1 MTKYI
6 LIPHY
11 SKSLTET
18 QFWNR
23 TLKNGKSVTLKVS
36 NVYRCFQFE
45 IELNDVEKAEMLKM
59 DTIPLDNYSFTP
71 DEMEGCDCWREILPL
86 KNATSSPADLP
97 DGVNETDFTEEE
109 KAEIDEDNIDVDFLF
124 DSDEWK
130 SASDI
135 SYEII
140 CGCSFAENETDPC
153 LERRKRQYFNE

>member
-1 MTKYI
+1 MTKYV

-71 DEMEGCDCWREILPL
+71 DETEGCDCWREII
-86 KNATSSPADLP
+86 
-97 DGVNETDFTEEE
+97 NEADFTEEE
-109 KAEIDEDNIDVDFLF
+109 KAEIDEENIDVDFLF
-124 DSDEWK
+124 ESDEWK

>member
-23 TLKNGKSVTLKVS
+23 TLKNGKSVTLKVC
-36 NVYRCFQFE
+36 NVYRCVQFE

-71 DEMEGCDCWREILPL
+71 DEMEGCDCWREII
-86 KNATSSPADLP
+86 
-97 DGVNETDFTEEE
+97 NETDFTEEE
-109 KAEIDEDNIDVDFLF
+109 KAEIDEVNINVDFLF
-124 DSDEWK
+124 ESDEWR

-153 LERRKRQYFNE
+153 LERRKRQYFLE